1 MKIITICLFKTGKNS
16 STILLSYFSN
26 IIAYNQFVALYL
38 QMESQKQLA
47 GLSLTYLLHW
57 ALCSKAKRFVSHSSH
72 SLMLVELSFL
82 FQVVS
87 RGQRLLPGYHLASGT
102 HGFHTYLQQRKRP
115 RGQHGLTL
123 RPGPVTF
130 TQHWLELSHMDQPN
144 CKGGWEMEAAYGPRK
159 RKQKLEWVETLPG
172 HRRKL
177 IIIINYN
184 ISL

>member
-38 QMESQKQLA
+38 QMESWKQLA

-82 FQVVS
+82 S
-87 RGQRLLPGYHLASGT
+87 SGEST
-102 HGFHTYLQQRKRP
+102 I
-115 RGQHGLTL
+115 
-123 RPGPVTF
+123 
-130 TQHWLELSHMDQPN
+130 
-144 CKGGWEMEAAYGPRK
+144 EAASRLSPCIWNTWLPHVLAATKEAKRLAWVDFKARASHFHPALAGTQSHGPAKLQGRLGNGSSLWAQEEETEAWVGGNIVWT
-159 RKQKLEWVETLPG
+159 QKEAYYYN
-172 HRRKL
+172 KL
-177 IIIINYN
+177 
-184 ISL
+184 